1 MSNLIDEKILVVSK
15 SIPIDELFR
24 QLSFVSK
31 NKLFPGVALV
41 LNEEK
46 LIGVVTD
53 GDVRRA
59 YSNNIDFNS
68 PISEIMSSKPF
79 FIYENEIN
87 ELPKEKAEKFFI
99 KKPKFIPILDA
110 KNRVKN
116 ILEYNFILNN
126 LQEDDFKVVVYGLG
140 FVGLTLSIAIANN
153 DIEVFGID
161 NNSNLISNLNKY
173 NSHVKEP
180 GLNQIL
186 KSRLNKNLSF
196 KDSFTNIKKYKK
208 SVFIVSVGTPLLS
221 KNTPD
226 LSAIYS
232 VLSSICTVLS
242 KGDIVMLRSTV
253 PLGTTRKIVIPYLES
268 NSNLKAGVDFFVAFT
283 PERTIEGDALNELRT
298 LPQIIGGY
306 SLNCRKEARNFWS
319 KISKTIVNVESLEA
333 AEMVKLINN
342 TFRDISFSFANEVA
356 LRCDQFNINSFDLI
370 KAANEGY
377 PRNKISLP
385 SPGVGGYCLT
395 KDPYLFSH
403 DSHLP
408 FKSLGE
414 KSREIN
420 KYASDYP
427 LKIFKEYVVKNN
439 LIPERLKILI
449 SGLTFKGLPENND
462 TRGSVALEL
471 LEKFKAE
478 GYNIDLFDFSLKK
491 QKTKKFKLI
500 SKLKNKI
507 TSYDAIFIM
516 NNHPENS
523 KINFEFINHEKLLFI
538 FDGWD
543 LLNKNQIALYKN
555 ITYSTMGYVSTR

>member
-1 MSNLIDEKILVVSK
+1 MNNLIDEKILVVSK
-15 SIPIDELFR
+15 SISIDEMFR

-31 NKLFPGVALV
+31 NKFFPGVALV

-59 YSNNIDFNS
+59 YSNNIEFNS
-68 PISEIMSSKPF
+68 PISEIMSYEPF

-99 KKPKFIPILDA
+99 KKPKFIPILDSN
-110 KNRVKN
+110 NRVKN
-116 ILEYNFILNN
+116 VLEYNSILNN
-126 LQEDDFKVVVYGLG
+126 LSEDDFKVVVYGLG
-140 FVGLTLSIAIANN
+140 FVGLTLSIAIADN

-161 NNSNLISNLNKY
+161 NNSKLISNLNKY

-186 KSRLNKNLSF
+186 KSRLNNNLSF
-196 KDSFTNIKKYKK
+196 KDSFINIKTYKK
-208 SVFIVSVGTPLLS
+208 TVFIISVGTPLL
-221 KNTPD
+221 NNNIPD
-226 LSAIYS
+226 LSAICS
-232 VLSSICTVLS
+232 VLSSICAVLS
-242 KGDIVMLRSTV
+242 KGDVVMLRSTV

-283 PERTIEGDALNELRT
+283 PERTIEGDALNELRA

-306 SLNCRKEARNFWS
+306 SINCRKEARNFWS

-356 LRCDQFNINSFDLI
+356 LKCDQFNINSFDLI

-427 LKIFKEYVVKNN
+427 LKIFQEYVVKNN
-439 LIPERLKILI
+439 LISERLKILI
-449 SGLTFKGLPENND
+449 SGLTFKGVPENND
-462 TRGSVALEL
+462 TRGSVAIEL
-471 LEKFKAE
+471 LEKFKVE
-478 GYNIDLFDFSLKK
+478 EYNIDLFDFSLKK
-491 QKTKKFKLI
+491 QKTKNLKLI
-500 SKLKNKI
+500 SKLKNNI
-507 TSYDAIFIM
+507 YNYDAIFIM

-523 KINFEFINHEKLLFI
+523 KIDFSFINHEKPLFI
-538 FDGWD
+538 FDGWN

-555 ITYSTMGYVSTR
+555 ITYSTMGYVSNR